1 MKAKYD
7 VFISYR
13 REGGQDTARIIR
25 DELRAKGLRV
35 FFDVETLRSGKFN
48 EQLLT
53 TIRECSSFILICSP
67 NALDRCVNEDDWVRQ
82 ELACAFRHGKNVIPV
97 MLRGFSFPP
106 AETLPEDIREV
117 CFCNGLTAS
126 HEHFDAFIGKL
137 TEFLKVSKSFGG
149 FLRSL
154 PFNGRRMA
162 AVLALVF
169 ALAGGLIFGGY
180 RLADRFAGPSCFPG
194 TEEEIACMDRLISC
208 SLQNLSFYNAA
219 LRIYED
225 ALDELEKYTE
235 NRSDYQKQ
243 WLFDE
248 YALRCREQILEEGGK
263 LRRLDAMDATLIQD
277 AGTLLKNKINI
288 GDANLMTDVL
298 KEYVDIM
305 ADNLSFFAELYRVNG
320 GNLRD
325 TALTDSLDSHQRLK
339 ELDRDSVFYAFNEM
353 LLPVDNP
360 DMVKKIKVEYLP
372 LLTSLYAR
380 QDWKTDAADIQ
391 SQLDSIHNTQWSIL
405 DKIAENN
412 QFDRERL
419 QELEAALEI
428 YDQTQ
433 ENALNMSGETRSTEE
448 FLQFMEN
455 EIARLESRK
464 TIETILYNDK
474 EGASARYDGLIDRL
488 KKSRDSLAAKYERN
502 QELKA
507 QLAEEQAR
515 LQALKEELREQFK
528 PLDTDDQN
536 TLWGKGLRFI
546 SLKMP
551 DMAEEC
557 FDMHAK
563 TAQTE
568 EAAVYAESA
577 KLFLRSREETGVTG
591 GCIVCI
597 YEEGKPR
604 QEAFHI
610 GDILYA
616 VDGQSVCNNEEFWAA
631 RGDKDAMI
639 SVLRFAKD
647 GSFQKLEINY
657 DASLGRV
664 GILPLNEKKKTDTN
678 LAGG

>member
-1 MKAKYD
+1 MKGKYD
-7 VFISYR
+7 VFVSYR

-53 TIRECSSFILICSP
+53 TIQECSSFILICSP
-67 NALDRCVNEDDWVRQ
+67 NALDRCSNEDDWVRQ

-126 HEHFDAFIGKL
+126 HEHFDAFIEKL
-137 TEFLKVSKSFGG
+137 TQFLNVSKSFGG

-162 AVLALVF
+162 AVLTVVL

-180 RLADRFAGPSCFPG
+180 KLADRFAGPSCFPG

-248 YALRCREQILEEGGK
+248 YALYCREQILEEGGK

-288 GDANLMTDVL
+288 GDANMMTDVL
-298 KEYVDIM
+298 KEYVDLM
-305 ADNLSFFAELYRVNG
+305 ADDLSFFAELYHANG

-325 TALTDSLDSHQRLK
+325 TALTDSLDNYQRLK
-339 ELDRDSVFYAFNEM
+339 DLDRDSIFYAFNEM

-405 DKIAENN
+405 DKISENN
-412 QFDRERL
+412 EFDREQL
-419 QELEAALEI
+419 QALEAGLEK
-428 YDQTQ
+428 YDQAQ
-433 ENALNMSGETRSTEE
+433 ENETALNKPGQTLSTEE
-448 FLQFMEN
+448 FLQYMEN
-455 EIARLESRK
+455 HIARLESRK

-488 KKSRDSLAAKYERN
+488 KKSRDSLAEKYERN

-507 QLAEEQAR
+507 ALAEEQAR
-515 LQALKEELREQFK
+515 LQALKEELREKFK
-528 PLDTDDQN
+528 PLDTDDKN

-546 SLKMP
+546 TLKMP

-557 FDMHAK
+557 FDRSGKA
-563 TAQTE
+563 AQTE
-568 EAAVYAESA
+568 EAAAYAGSA
-577 KLFLRSREETGVTG
+577 KLFVRSMEETGVTG
-591 GCIVCI
+591 GCIICKF
-597 YEEGKPR
+597 ETGQPR
-604 QEAFHI
+604 QEAFEI

-616 VDGQSVCNNEEFWAA
+616 VDGQPVYTDEEFVAA
-631 RGDKDAMI
+631 RGDKDAAI
-639 SVLRFAKD
+639 SVLRFTED

-664 GILPLNEKKKTDTN
+664 GILPLNERKK
-678 LAGG
+678 